1 MIRSKDDK
9 PSKKYDALSWN
20 RRNGSCKNLEKKT
33 PFQSMIENST
43 SLNFFQKCTTFI
55 LILIYPKKKNLLKR
69 PQQLQMFHL
78 LPSNYKKNKLYF
90 LKSIKRFYF
99 WEALHSTSILE

>member
-78 LPSNYKKNKLYF
+78 LPSNYKKKNYIFSNL
-90 LKSIKRFYF
+90 LKDAIF
-99 WEALHSTSILE
+99 